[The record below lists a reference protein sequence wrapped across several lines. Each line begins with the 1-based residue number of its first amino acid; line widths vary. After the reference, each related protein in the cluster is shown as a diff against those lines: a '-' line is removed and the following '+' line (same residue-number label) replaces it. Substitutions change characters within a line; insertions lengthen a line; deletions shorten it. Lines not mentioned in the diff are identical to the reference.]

1 MIREKQEL
9 IPTLKVKVEEDD
21 DTSVELKKKKQV
33 SIVEI
38 KDIET
43 KYKTKTI
50 AVVQDSDG
58 NKYQVFLNSRS
69 LNNLID
75 AFGKDDTL
83 WKGRLCDLVVENAPA
98 PYEKQKMIVFKPV
111 V

>member
-1 MIREKQEL
+1 MKREKQEL
-9 IPTLKVKVEEDD
+9 IPTLKVKVDENDD
-21 DTSVELKKKKQV
+21 LSVELKKKMQV

-43 KYKTKTI
+43 RYKTKTI
-50 AVVQDSDG
+50 AIVQDADG
-58 NKYQVFLNSRS
+58 NKYQVFLNTKS

-75 AFGKDDTL
+75 AFGDEDST
-83 WKGRLCDLVVENAPA
+83 WKGRLCDLVVESAPA